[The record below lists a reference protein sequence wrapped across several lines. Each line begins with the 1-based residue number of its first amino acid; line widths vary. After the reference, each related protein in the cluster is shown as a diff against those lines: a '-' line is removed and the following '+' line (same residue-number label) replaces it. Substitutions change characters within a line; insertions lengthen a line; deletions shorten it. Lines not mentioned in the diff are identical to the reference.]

1 MTAIVTW
8 RFTKVVSFS
17 SSRHSSAN
25 HYFIVYGYGIIIN
38 DLTDI
43 ASLKED
49 AIFITLSGLRCNA
62 GGMMGFLQTKS
73 ETRIS
78 SATSNFGSWIKLL
91 TIFVIGIKRRI
102 NM

>member
-1 MTAIVTW
+1 MPAIVTW
-8 RFTKVVSFS
+8 RFTKEVSFS
-17 SSRHSSAN
+17 SSRHSSEN
-25 HYFIVYGYGIIIN
+25 HYFIVYGYGIIMN
-38 DLTDI
+38 DLT
-43 ASLKED
+43 SMKED
-49 AIFITLSGLRCNA
+49 AIYFTLSGLRCNA

-91 TIFVIGIKRRI
+91 TIFGIKIKRRI

>member
-8 RFTKVVSFS
+8 RFTKEVSFS

-25 HYFIVYGYGIIIN
+25 HYFIFYGYGIIMN
-38 DLTDI
+38 DLTGI
-43 ASLKED
+43 ASMKED

-62 GGMMGFLQTKS
+62 GGMMAFLQTKS

-78 SATSNFGSWIKLL
+78 SATSDFGSWIKLL